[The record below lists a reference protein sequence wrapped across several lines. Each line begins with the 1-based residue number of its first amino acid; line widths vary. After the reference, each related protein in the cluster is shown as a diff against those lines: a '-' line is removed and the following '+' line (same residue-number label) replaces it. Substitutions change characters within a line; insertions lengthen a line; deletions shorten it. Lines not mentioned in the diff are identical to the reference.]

1 MTSVVRVF
9 SSQSS
14 FFRLS
19 MDDIAFSELQRHG
32 RVSDLRDLR
41 CRSEAVSR
49 IYRRSTANSARLA
62 LPAIRDAVSPSWNSS
77 APRTPISRFHDMAC
91 STAAGY
97 RVRGANI

>member
-1 MTSVVRVF
+1 
-9 SSQSS
+9 
-14 FFRLS
+14 

-32 RVSDLRDLR
+32 RVSDLKDMR

-62 LPAIRDAVSPSWNSS
+62 LPAIRDAAVPTANSS
-77 APRTPISRFHDMAC
+77 GVRPRTPISRFHDLAC

-97 RVRGANI
+97 RVRPW

>member
-1 MTSVVRVF
+1 
-9 SSQSS
+9 
-14 FFRLS
+14 

-32 RVSDLRDLR
+32 RVSDLKDMR

-62 LPAIRDAVSPSWNSS
+62 LPTIRDAVASARNSS
-77 APRTPISRFHDMAC
+77 GVRTPISRFHDMTC

-97 RVRGANI
+97 RVS

>member
-1 MTSVVRVF
+1 MV
-9 SSQSS
+9 SSFQGS

-19 MDDIAFSELQRHG
+19 MDDIAFSELQRNG
-32 RVSDLRDLR
+32 RVADLKALT

-62 LPAIRDAVSPSWNSS
+62 LPAIRDHVVPTRSS
-77 APRTPISRFHDMAC
+77 SGVRTPISRFHDMAC

-97 RVRGANI
+97 RVRGAAEL